1 MSKQTD
7 KFLSL
12 YKDYETAV
20 RDAGEDPKL
29 VEDAMDE
36 MRGGRMR
43 LCRQFRNYLS
53 HSNDPGFL
61 EPTDAMIR
69 FMESE
74 LKERQMKGDIAKKH
88 LKSVAA
94 SICTPKDT
102 VTVALS
108 KMTKLKADKVAV
120 YDEKERQ
127 YKVVN
132 IWDTSDALMKSKAT
146 KISVVK
152 DSKELINFVSPTTP
166 MSEISKEAM
175 TICTS
180 DGTKEGKL
188 LGMVYFK

>member
-12 YKDYETAV
+12 YKDYETTV

-36 MRGGRMR
+36 VRGGRMR

-61 EPTDAMIR
+61 EPTDAMVR

-74 LKERQMKGDIAKKH
+74 LKERQMRGDVAKKH
-88 LKSVAA
+88 LKSVAT
-94 SICTPKDT
+94 SICVPKDT
-102 VTVALS
+102 VTIALTN
-108 KMTKLKADKVAV
+108 MDKLKTDKIVV
-120 YDEKERQ
+120 YDEKVHQ

-132 IWDTSDALMKSKAT
+132 IWDTSDALMKSKVT

-152 DSKELINFVSPTTP
+152 DSKELVAFVSPTTP
-166 MSEISKEAM
+166 MSEISREALVV
-175 TICTS
+175 CTS
-180 DGTKEGKL
+180 DGTSEGKL
-188 LGMVYFK
+188 LGLVRW